1 METGPLRVL
10 PAPTSEAIWVRLTID
25 PGISWTRAVLTG
37 AAGFG
42 DMPLEGGQSPLVGIL
57 GYGDGMPCCFASD
70 FRRPLVLGG

>member
-1 METGPLRVL
+1 M
-10 PAPTSEAIWVRLTID
+10 
-25 PGISWTRAVLTG
+25 LTG